1 MSRRFS
7 WLRSDEGFTRSYDH
21 TYGVQEEATGR
32 LGEGW
37 RSFSLFLTFDH
48 FNLFIFLVVASPSF
62 VEIFG
67 CTSGSIRVRSYT
79 TRVCEVFVISL
90 LIIKCKKIK
99 FYILLFP
106 NLN

>member
-7 WLRSDEGFTRSYDH
+7 WLPSDEGFTRSYDH

-48 FNLFIFLVVASPSF
+48 FNLFIFLVLASPSF
-62 VEIFG
+62 CGLIQP
-67 CTSGSIRVRSYT
+67 
-79 TRVCEVFVISL
+79 VCEVFVISL

>member
-1 MSRRFS
+1 MSSGFS
-7 WLRSDEGFTRSYDH
+7 WLRSDEGFTRSCDH
-21 TYGVQEEATGR
+21 TYGVQEEASGR

-48 FNLFIFLVVASPSF
+48 FNLFIFFVLASPSF

-67 CTSGSIRVRSYT
+67 FSSGLIRVWSYT
-79 TRVCEVFVISL
+79 TRMCEVFVISL

-106 NLN
+106 DLN

>member
-1 MSRRFS
+1 MSRGFS

-37 RSFSLFLTFDH
+37 RSFSLFLTS
-48 FNLFIFLVVASPSF
+48 FIFYVRASPSF

-67 CTSGSIRVRSYT
+67 CTSGSIRVWSYT
-79 TRVCEVFVISL
+79 TRMCEVYVISL

-99 FYILLFP
+99 FYIFLFP
-106 NLN
+106 DLN

>member
-1 MSRRFS
+1 MSRGFS

-37 RSFSLFLTFDH
+37 RSFSLFLTI
-48 FNLFIFLVVASPSF
+48 LASPSF

-67 CTSGSIRVRSYT
+67 CTSGSIRVWSYT
-79 TRVCEVFVISL
+79 TRMCEVYVISL
-90 LIIKCKKIK
+90 LNLKCKKIK

-106 NLN
+106 DLN